1 VKHPES
7 ICGTTGLD
15 NRADRLRQTEIALEA
30 AIEETHKL
38 IEELEE
44 LRSAAKVVV
53 DAWHGRSSISQN
65 LALTRLES
73 QLQREKTK
81 KL

>member
-53 DAWHGRSSISQN
+53 DAWHGRSSVSLN

-73 QLQREKTK
+73 QLQREKMK

>member
-1 VKHPES
+1 MKHPES

-53 DAWHGRSSISQN
+53 DAWHGRSSVSLN

-73 QLQREKTK
+73 QLQREKMK